1 MHLFLN
7 PTTNGLC
14 DVSLVIGGDPDA
26 TGVNHLINGLRATGD
41 GVDATGDGVY
51 ALGGDAGDV
60 ADASPGLSSSVFLHI
75 FRLAK
80 RTARADR
87 PADVSGVVSLEV
99 FNMTVDG
106 IIIRRG

>member
-1 MHLFLN
+1 M
-7 PTTNGLC
+7 
-14 DVSLVIGGDPDA
+14 
-26 TGVNHLINGLRATGD
+26 GLRS
-41 GVDATGDGVY
+41 TGDGVY

-99 FNMTVDG
+99 LFNMTVDG
-106 IIIRRG
+106 II

>member
-1 MHLFLN
+1 M
-7 PTTNGLC
+7 
-14 DVSLVIGGDPDA
+14 
-26 TGVNHLINGLRATGD
+26 GLRS
-41 GVDATGDGVY
+41 TGDGVY

-87 PADVSGVVSLEV
+87 PADEDGVVSLEV
-99 FNMTVDG
+99 LFNMTVDG
-106 IIIRRG
+106 IRRTFFSNIPIYSLRLRAKAQKIKIIFQVLNSTKCGTCLDERF

>member
-1 MHLFLN
+1 MHSSLFLN

-14 DVSLVIGGDPDA
+14 DVSSVRIIGGDPDA
-26 TGVNHLINGLRATGD
+26 TGDGVDAEGGD
-41 GVDATGDGVY
+41 GVDAEGGDGV
-51 ALGGDAGDV
+51 DV
-60 ADASPGLSSSVFLHI
+60 ADASPGLDASVFLHI

-99 FNMTVDG
+99 LFNMTVDG
-106 IIIRRG
+106 IIG

>member
-41 GVDATGDGVY
+41 GVE
-51 ALGGDAGDV
+51 
-60 ADASPGLSSSVFLHI
+60 I
-75 FRLAK
+75 NR
-80 RTARADR
+80 
-87 PADVSGVVSLEV
+87 
-99 FNMTVDG
+99 
-106 IIIRRG
+106 

>member
-1 MHLFLN
+1 MHSSLFLN

-14 DVSLVIGGDPDA
+14 DVSSVRIIGGDPDA
-26 TGVNHLINGLRATGD
+26 TGD
-41 GVDATGDGVY
+41 GVDAEGGDGV
-51 ALGGDAGDV
+51 DV
-60 ADASPGLSSSVFLHI
+60 ADASPGLDASVFLHI

-99 FNMTVDG
+99 LFNMTVDG
-106 IIIRRG
+106 IIG

>member
-1 MHLFLN
+1 MHSSLFLN
-7 PTTNGLC
+7 PTTNGLG
-14 DVSLVIGGDPDA
+14 DVSLVIGGA

-99 FNMTVDG
+99 LFNMTVDG
-106 IIIRRG
+106 IRLH

>member
-1 MHLFLN
+1 LFLN
-7 PTTNGLC
+7 PTTNGLG
-14 DVSLVIGGDPDA
+14 DVSLVRIIGGD
-26 TGVNHLINGLRATGD
+26 TGVWVNHLINGLRS
-41 GVDATGDGVY
+41 TGDGVY

-106 IIIRRG
+106 IRRG